1 MRPISI
7 TDVTMRQ
14 SSRSEDF
21 SLSFQEKIELC
32 KLLDRLGVNAI
43 ETTPITQSRAT
54 SLLIKSIASTVKE
67 SIIAVPVGLDPDLVP
82 IAAKA
87 LQEAKHPRLV
97 VEAPVSSVQMEYLAS
112 KKPAAMLETIRVM
125 VDACCKVCADVE
137 FVAEDATRAEA
148 SFIRDAIQAAIEA
161 GATMVTVCDT
171 AGTMLPD
178 EFGAFLSDLQA
189 DVPELDSVTL
199 GVSCSNNLYMADACA
214 ISAISAGAGEV
225 KAAGYNL
232 GTISL
237 KHIASLISA
246 RGDLMNASTTL
257 RTTQLSRAT
266 AQISRLCRT
275 GEKSRDRQSEGEE
288 DGLYLTAHDDI
299 TAVMTAVAS
308 LGYELSE
315 EDSVRVYE
323 AFSRIAAKKERVS
336 TRELD
341 AIVASAAMQV
351 PATYTVERY
360 IINTGNVIHPSA
372 SIQLSKNGEILEGIS
387 LGDGPIDAAFHT
399 IEEIIG
405 HHYDLDDFQIQ
416 SVTDGREAMGEAV
429 VKLRSGGKLYSGQG
443 ISTDIVGSSIRA
455 YINALNKVVYEEG
468 QNA

>member
-1 MRPISI
+1 MRPIAI
-7 TDVTMRQ
+7 TDITMRQ

-43 ETTPITQSRAT
+43 ETTPITTSRAT
-54 SLLIKSIASTVKE
+54 SLLIKSIASIVRE
-67 SIIAVPVGLDPDLVP
+67 STLAVPVGLDPDLIP
-82 IAAKA
+82 IAEKA
-87 LQEAKHPRLV
+87 LQEARHPRLV

-112 KKPAAMLETIRVM
+112 KKPAAMIDTIRHM
-125 VDACCKVCADVE
+125 IEACRKVCTDVE

-148 SFIRDAIQAAIEA
+148 SFIRDAIGAAIEA
-161 GATMVTVCDT
+161 GASIITVSDT
-171 AGTMLPD
+171 AGIMLPD
-178 EFGAFLSDLQA
+178 EFAAFLSDLQA
-189 DVPELDSVTL
+189 DVPGLESVTL
-199 GVSCSNNLYMADACA
+199 GVSCSNTLYMADACA
-214 ISAISAGAGEV
+214 ISAISAGADEV

-232 GTISL
+232 GSISL
-237 KHIASLISA
+237 KHIVSLIAS
-246 RGDLMNASTTL
+246 RGDQINASTSVH
-257 RTTQLSRAT
+257 TTQLTRAT
-266 AQISRLCRT
+266 AQITRLCRT
-275 GEKSRDRQSEGEE
+275 GEKTRDRQSESEE
-288 DGLYLTAHDDI
+288 DGLYLTAHDDM
-299 TAVMTAVAS
+299 TAVMAAVAT

-315 EDSVRVYE
+315 EDTVRVYE
-323 AFSRIAAKKERVS
+323 AFSRIATKKEKVS

-416 SVTDGREAMGEAV
+416 AVTEGREAMGEAI